1 MQAWVS
7 KFKKPQVSVDIPEL
21 LRAEWQCN
29 PFWTHTL
36 KGPRAHIRWHR
47 SSHYGSSKYWLIAQ
61 WVFPKGGQQMCVRN
75 QVFGWQIT
83 TWDLFS
89 WNHTHIFIIKKPWCD
104 EVLMKWGSQM
114 YILMFITDGKNKTF
128 L

>member
-29 PFWTHTL
+29 PFWTHTM

-47 SSHYGSSKYWLIAQ
+47 DPVTMEAAS
-61 WVFPKGGQQMCVRN
+61 
-75 QVFGWQIT
+75 
-83 TWDLFS
+83 
-89 WNHTHIFIIKKPWCD
+89 
-104 EVLMKWGSQM
+104 
-114 YILMFITDGKNKTF
+114 TDW
-128 L
+128 